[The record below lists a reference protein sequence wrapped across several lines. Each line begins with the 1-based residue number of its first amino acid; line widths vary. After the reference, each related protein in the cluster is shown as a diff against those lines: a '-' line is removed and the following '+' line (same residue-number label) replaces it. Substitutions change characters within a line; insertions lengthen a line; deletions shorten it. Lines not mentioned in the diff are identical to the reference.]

1 MVAPALV
8 LVATSTGSAAI
19 HHWAVPALL
28 PPPPTSPGLR
38 LIPHPWHPWCTP
50 LRLNLAHLG
59 GCTNPPLSS
68 KGKGCFSFNP
78 TINKEKPGLA
88 LACLNA
94 PMLVN
99 EDWSV
104 ELGKF
109 NLL

>member
-1 MVAPALV
+1 MAPALV
-8 LVATSTGSAAI
+8 LVATSTGSVAI

-28 PPPPTSPGLR
+28 LLPPTSPR
-38 LIPHPWHPWCTP
+38 LWVTLHPWHPWCTP
-50 LRLNLAHLG
+50 LRLNLAS
-59 GCTNPPLSS
+59 NPP
-68 KGKGCFSFNP
+68 
-78 TINKEKPGLA
+78 INNEKPGLA